1 MKIYFAGSI
10 RGGRSK
16 ILVYAK
22 IIKHL
27 RKFGKVLTEHVGN
40 KKISSYGEKNF
51 SDDEIYQRDVDLIK
65 KSDVV
70 VADVSVPSLGVGYEV
85 AKAEQLRKPVLC
97 LYQAKSK
104 KCRLSAMIAGNK
116 NFAIGNY
123 KNIKEACDIIN
134 NYLTKK
140 K

>member
-16 ILVYAK
+16 ILAYAK
-22 IIKHL
+22 IIEHL
-27 RKFGKVLTEHVGN
+27 KKFGKVLTEHVGD

-51 SDDEIYQRDVDLIK
+51 SNYEIYMRDVNLIK
-65 KSDVV
+65 KSSV

-97 LYQAKSK
+97 LYQARSK

-116 NFAIGNY
+116 NFEIGNY
-123 KNIKEACDIIN
+123 KTIKEACDIIN